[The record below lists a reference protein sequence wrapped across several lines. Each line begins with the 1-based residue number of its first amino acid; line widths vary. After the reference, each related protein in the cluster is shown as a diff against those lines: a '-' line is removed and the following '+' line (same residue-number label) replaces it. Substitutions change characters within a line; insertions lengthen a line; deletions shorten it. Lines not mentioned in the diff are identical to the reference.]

1 MYRQVGAA
9 LLLPNR
15 LATVIKQ
22 WPAISRLLAATPR
35 KRKQFALAY

>member
-15 LATVIKQ
+15 LITVISQ
-22 WPAISRLLAATPR
+22 WPTVSKLLAANPR
-35 KRKQFALAY
+35 KRKRFSWGI